1 MTHQFLRLAM
11 WLFDVSMDELAGT
24 PTRQVLTKEKSVTLS
39 HLALVDSVLWATF
52 GRQDKQAK
60 FDC

>member
-1 MTHQFLRLAM
+1 MTTLILRLAM
-11 WLFDVSMDELAGT
+11 WMFDASIEELASVPT
-24 PTRQVLTKEKSVTLS
+24 PQLLDKEKTVTLS
-39 HLALVDSVLWATF
+39 QLALVDSVLWATF